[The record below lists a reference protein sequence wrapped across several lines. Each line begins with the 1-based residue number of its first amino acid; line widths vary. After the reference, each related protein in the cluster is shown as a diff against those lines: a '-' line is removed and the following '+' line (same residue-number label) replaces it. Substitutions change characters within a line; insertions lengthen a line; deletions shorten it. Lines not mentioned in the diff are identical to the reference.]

1 MEAEQKRR
9 IILGIAVLIGIVV
22 AGIAVEVF
30 VFGEDGPSKAVN
42 EHGWSGVA
50 MNCFDRQLGVRPR
63 PGPVAGR
70 VKAIG
75 AGEDAESA
83 LKNCAAH
90 EGHNSRGEWIADE
103 GATYFVVPAG
113 SDRLDTRLVGV
124 EPGDPVTLTIEHDI
138 PGARCGVTADYK
150 GDLILVLRA
159 PKDASVPRVVMRQV
173 SKPC

>member
-22 AGIAVEVF
+22 AGIAAEMF
-30 VFGEDGPSKAVN
+30 VFREDGPSKAVN
-42 EHGWSGVA
+42 EHGWSGA
-50 MNCFDRQLGVRPR
+50 TGNCFKGPFGAGPGRRPV
-63 PGPVAGR
+63 PGR
-70 VKAIG
+70 VQGIG
-75 AGEDAESA
+75 TGKEAESA
-83 LKNCAAH
+83 LSGCALQ
-90 EGHNSRGEWIADE
+90 EGLNSEGEWIADE
-103 GATYFVVPAG
+103 DATYFVVSTG

-173 SKPC
+173 SMPC